1 MQLQKVTLKLASI
14 TVPTPEL
21 NKSKGYVPWGEKH
34 SFPAT
39 VLGLI
44 RNSPTASAML
54 KRKAEF
60 IAGEGFSI
68 NATEQKDLAAWL
80 EEVKAAQLL
89 EPTGVDAANLESYA
103 WQVVWSK
110 GKNPTILEIHH
121 QGIETVVWGKR
132 NAQGEVEQYFL
143 CDNWDKADSADF
155 PVVPMPAFNPKKPGG
170 TQLYVFAKYSTGQ
183 RYYQDLSITP
193 GLNDMSTEAS
203 LGKYRKNSVDTRF
216 GGNTI
221 VSVRKGPEEKREKD
235 PNDPTKEI
243 VTSAKTQ
250 QQAFR
255 NAVKAQF
262 QGPEADS
269 IFFVFG
275 DGTDEFAKN
284 MVEVKNLS
292 TASPETY
299 EKISDQ
305 AIQAILSAGGVTSP
319 AVVGLP
325 TQAGLGGGGQE
336 LREAYEMYD
345 NTVCLPWRRRVV
357 ASLLE
362 LYRAGGREVAEV
374 EGDTD
379 PLSIV
384 NTLPVRNHFDNDTL
398 AQVLDDDEI
407 RQAEGYAARKKP
419 EDGDGDT
426 PAQTEAQ
433 KSLSGSVGGQSSI
446 DAMLNLLAQKLTTRE
461 SCIARLV
468 TFFGLT
474 KDQAESIVPLPDTQ
488 TNTVPPGTL

>member
-1 MQLQKVTLKLASI
+1 MQVQKVTLKLAAI
-14 TVPTPEL
+14 NVPTPEL

-34 SFPAT
+34 SFPAII
-39 VLGLI
+39 LGLI
-44 RNSPTASAML
+44 KNSPTASAML
-54 KRKAEF
+54 GRKAEF

-80 EEVKAAQLL
+80 ELVKAAQLL

-121 QGIETVVWGKR
+121 QGIETVVWGPR
-132 NAQGEVEQYFL
+132 NAKGEVEDYYL
-143 CDNWDKADSADF
+143 CDNWEKAGTADF
-155 PVVPMPAFNPKKPGG
+155 PVVPIKAFNPSSPGG
-170 TQLYVFAKYSTGQ
+170 TQLYVFSKYSTGQ
-183 RYYQDLSITP
+183 RYYQDLTFTA
-193 GLNDMSTEAS
+193 GLNDMSTEGALS
-203 LGKYRKNSVDTRF
+203 KYRKNSVDTRF

-221 VSVRKGPEEKREKD
+221 VALRKGPEEKRTAD
-235 PNDPTKEI
+235 PADPTKEI
-243 VTSAKTQ
+243 VVTAKSQ
-250 QQAFR
+250 QQAFK
-255 NAVKAQF
+255 AEVKKQF
-262 QGPEADS
+262 QGPEAES
-269 IFFVFG
+269 IFFLFG
-275 DGTDEFAKN
+275 DGTDEGAKK
-284 MVEVKNLS
+284 MMEVVNLN

-305 AIQAILSAGGVTSP
+305 AIQSILSAGGVTSP

-345 NTVCLPWRRRVV
+345 NTVCLPWRRRLV

-362 LYRAGGREVAEV
+362 LYRAGGREVAKV

-407 RQAEGYAARKKP
+407 RQAEGYAARKKQ
-419 EDGDGDT
+419 EGDAEQQLT
-426 PAQTEAQ
+426 ESQKQLASSPA
-433 KSLSGSVGGQSSI
+433 GQAGI
-446 DAMLNLLAQKLTTRE
+446 DAMIEKLAQGLTTRG
-461 SCIARLV
+461 SCIARLRIYY
-468 TFFGLT
+468 GLT
-474 KDQAESIVPLPDTQ
+474 QEQAEQVVPLPEELK
-488 TNTVPPGTL
+488 PAA